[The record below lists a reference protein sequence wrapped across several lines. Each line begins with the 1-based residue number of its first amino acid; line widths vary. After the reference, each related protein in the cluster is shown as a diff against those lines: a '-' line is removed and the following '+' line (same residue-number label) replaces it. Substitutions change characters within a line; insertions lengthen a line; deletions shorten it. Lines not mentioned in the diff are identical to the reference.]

1 MTQENVLLVRV
12 DDHVYDRVDEI
23 VDDSRDLSM
32 TKSECIYTI
41 LKVFFGVNKP
51 PKDFEKIREL
61 IIKRGKGL
69 F

>member
-1 MTQENVLLVRV
+1 ME
-12 DDHVYDRVDEI
+12 EI
-23 VDDSRDLSM
+23 VADSRDLGM

-61 IIKRGKGL
+61 AIKMRKGL